1 MKASMVKLAAAFL
14 VIAAMA
20 GCASTGGA
28 NTESFVHD
36 LVYDPAYSIG

>member
-14 VIAAMA
+14 VIAAIA
-20 GCASTGGA
+20 GCATTGG
-28 NTESFVHD
+28 ESPHSFVND